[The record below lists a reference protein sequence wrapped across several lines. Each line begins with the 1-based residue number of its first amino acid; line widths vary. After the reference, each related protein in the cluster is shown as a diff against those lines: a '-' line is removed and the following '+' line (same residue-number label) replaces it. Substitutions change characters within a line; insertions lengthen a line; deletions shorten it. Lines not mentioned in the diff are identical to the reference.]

1 LRMFDGGADS
11 KSIAPLGFRS
21 GGFSRTI
28 LEAIREADVPV
39 CAREI
44 AERLAVNLDKAEFTG
59 LLARVREAVRR
70 MSDKLDGDLRGRV
83 NADLPPD

>member
-1 LRMFDGGADS
+1 MFDGGADS

-44 AERLAVNLDKAEFTG
+44 AERLAVKA
-59 LLARVREAVRR
+59 
-70 MSDKLDGDLRGRV
+70 
-83 NADLPPD
+83 